1 MFINLANGITK
12 TQTSYNLGDT
22 MHQNYIIFIMPITV
36 IYVLFNIQQKKGPGL
51 LPG

>member
-1 MFINLANGITK
+1 MFINLANGITMK
-12 TQTSYNLGDT
+12 QTSYNLGDT

-36 IYVLFNIQQKKGPGL
+36 IYVLFNIQQKKGLEL